1 MPLSNF
7 RFLEREFPILFNIGY
22 SAELNL
28 HTDPIVC
35 LFKLRQFGEKVTEYV
50 FEEHGLSFPLENTFH
65 TRIKELGFKNI
76 LPLTIRD
83 ILFTIKDK
91 GNIAVHQNKGTFDE
105 AKYNMFSAFKLAK
118 WFYETYSQVNED
130 ISMVKYHLPDHLDA
144 RHALHVLEEDY
155 KSLEQ
160 KFNQLLDQRQTT
172 GISEEKQ
179 QVILKRS
186 EEAAKK
192 IEMSEAETREIIDAQ
207 LRLAGWEADT
217 VELNYK
223 TKKTVPHK
231 NRNIAIA
238 EWPVGALRADY
249 ALFVGTELYGIVEAK
264 KYAHDISTDLGQ
276 SKRYAE
282 NAEEKNDAKLL
293 GSWRGYKVPF
303 LYSTNGRPY
312 LEQIKTKSGIWF
324 LDVRKEFNTSRPLQ
338 GWPSPEGLTKLL
350 DKDVEAANKKLTESP
365 LDFLASKNGL
375 GLRQYQIDAIKAVEN
390 VLVAEPERR
399 RALIAMATGT
409 GKTRTIIGLC
419 YHLIKSNRFKRI
431 LFLVDRTLLGIQ
443 AVNAFKDNK
452 VIGLNTFAEVYDVK
466 GLKDI
471 VPDTD
476 TRLHFATVQGMVKRL
491 FYNESAKE
499 TPTVDE
505 YDCIIIDEAH
515 RGYLLDRELDEQ
527 DLEFKDQMDYVSKYR
542 MVLDYFDAFAIG
554 LTATPALHTREI
566 FGSPVYLYSYRE
578 AVIDG
583 FLIDHEPPFIIKT
596 KLNEE
601 GVRWE
606 KGEKPK
612 AFDKESNSIVELEE
626 LQDELNIDVSGFN
639 KLVITENFNR
649 TVVKQLVNE
658 LDPDGDE
665 KALIFA
671 ATDEHAD
678 NIVLYL
684 KEEFQNI
691 GIDLS
696 DDAIQKITGKSYD
709 PEELV
714 KRFKNEKY
722 PTIAVTVDLLTTGV
736 DVPSI
741 CNIVFMRRVKSRILY
756 EQMLGRAT
764 RRCDEIGKETFKI
777 YDAVGI
783 YKALADYTQMQPV
796 VVNPKT
802 TFEQLVG
809 ELTYIDNDERAYKQI
824 EQIIAKLQRKK
835 RIIDEDQEDRFKYF
849 AKGNDPDELINFFK
863 SASTQEGIK
872 KISELNSLWRFLDEF
887 KPSPKTMLVAE
898 HEDVYRGMERGYGNG
913 IKPEDYLDSFAEF
926 ITTNQNKIA
935 ALNII
940 CTRPKELDR
949 KSLKGLMI
957 SLDQEGFNTNA
968 LKAAW
973 KATKNEEI
981 AADII
986 SFIRTLAVGNAL
998 VSHEDR
1004 VKNAINKVRKMKDWN
1019 QVQKKWIDRFE
1030 KQLMKEAVIQ
1040 PQDLNESPFDDAGGF
1055 QRLNKVFDNQLTEVI
1070 DTINDNLYN
1079 QSA

>member
-1 MPLSNF
+1 MQSNF
-7 RFLEREFPILFNIGY
+7 LFLEDEFPILFNIGY

-28 HTDPIVC
+28 HTDFVVC
-35 LFKLRQFGEKVTEYV
+35 LFKLRQFGEKITEYV
-50 FEEHGLSFPLENTFH
+50 FEEHQLGFPSDNSFHNRL
-65 TRIKELGFKNI
+65 KELFVKGI
-76 LPLTIRD
+76 LPATIKD
-83 ILFTIKDK
+83 ILFAIKDK
-91 GNIAVHQNKGTFDE
+91 GNIAVHQNKGTFDD
-105 AKYNMFSAFKLAK
+105 AKYNLFSTFKVAK
-118 WFYETYSQVNED
+118 WFFDTYSKSGSD
-130 ISMVKYHLPDHLDA
+130 ISGVKYHLPDQLASRNDVNE
-144 RHALHVLEEDY
+144 LESEYKKLEER
-155 KSLEQ
+155 
-160 KFNQLLDQRQTT
+160 FNQLLNERQTS
-172 GISEEKQ
+172 GLSEEKQ
-179 QVILKRS
+179 QVLLKRS
-186 EEAAKK
+186 QEAAKK

-207 LRLAGWEADT
+207 LRLAGWEADSI
-217 VELNYK
+217 VLNAK
-223 TKKTVPHK
+223 TNKTRPVK
-231 NRNIAIA
+231 GKNIAIA
-238 EWPVGALRADY
+238 EWAAGSLRADY
-249 ALFVGTELYGIVEAK
+249 ALFVGKELYGIVEAK
-264 KYAHDISTDLGQ
+264 KYANDISTDLRQ
-276 SKRYAE
+276 SKIYAE
-282 NAEEKNDAKLL
+282 NVEAKQEAVLV
-293 GSWRGYKVPF
+293 GKWGAYRVPF
-303 LYSTNGRPY
+303 LFSTNGRAY

-324 LDVRKEFNTSRPLQ
+324 LDVRKQYNTSRPLQ
-338 GWPSPEGLTKLL
+338 GWFSPEGLVKLL
-350 DKDVEAANKKLTESP
+350 QKDLEDANRKLTDNAS
-365 LDFLASKNGL
+365 DFLSSKNGL
-375 GLRQYQIDAIKAVEN
+375 GLRQYQIDAIKAIEK
-390 VLVAEPERR
+390 VLVDEPDRR
-399 RALIAMATGT
+399 QALIAMATGT

-419 YHLIKSNRFKRI
+419 YNLIKANRFKRI

-452 VIGLNTFAEVYDVK
+452 VVGLNTFADIYDVK
-466 GLKDI
+466 ALKDI
-471 VPDTD
+471 APDND

-542 MVLDYFDAFAIG
+542 MVLDYFDAFAVG
-554 LTATPALHTREI
+554 LTATPALHTKEI
-566 FGSPVYLYSYRE
+566 FGSPVYIYSYRE

-583 FLIDHEPPFIIKT
+583 FLIDHEPPYIIKT

-601 GVRWE
+601 GVKWE

-612 AFDKESNSIVELEE
+612 AFDKESNSIVELDE

-639 KLVITENFNR
+639 KQVIAENFNR
-649 TVVKQLVNE
+649 TVIKQLVNE
-658 LDPDGDE
+658 LDPEGDE

-691 GIDLS
+691 GIDIH
-696 DDAIQKITGKSYD
+696 DDAIQKITGKSYN

-764 RRCDEIGKETFKI
+764 RRCDEIAKETFKI

-783 YKALADYTQMQPV
+783 YKALEDYTQMQPV

-809 ELTYIDNDERAYKQI
+809 ELQHINTDERAHKQI
-824 EQIIAKLQRKK
+824 EQIIAKLQGKK
-835 RIIDEDQEDRFKYF
+835 RIIGDQNEDQFKYF
-849 AKGNDPDELINFFK
+849 AKGSAPDELISFFK
-863 SASTQEGIK
+863 SASTQDGLS
-872 KISELNSLWRFLDEF
+872 KIEELNSLWRFLDEF

-898 HEDVYRGMERGYGNG
+898 HEDVYRGTERGYGSST
-913 IKPEDYLDSFAEF
+913 KPEDYLESFTHF

-935 ALNII
+935 ALNVI

-949 KSLKGLMI
+949 KSLKELMI
-957 SLDQEGFNTNA
+957 ALDHEGFNAKA

-973 KATKNEEI
+973 KDAKNEDI
-981 AADII
+981 AANII

-998 VSHEDR
+998 ISHEDR
-1004 VKNAINKVRKMKDWN
+1004 IKNAMTQVRKIKNWNKV
-1019 QVQKKWIDRFE
+1019 QEKWIDRFE
-1030 KQLMKEAVIQ
+1030 KQLMQEAVLQ
-1040 PQDLNESPFDDAGGF
+1040 PQDLDQSPFADAGGF